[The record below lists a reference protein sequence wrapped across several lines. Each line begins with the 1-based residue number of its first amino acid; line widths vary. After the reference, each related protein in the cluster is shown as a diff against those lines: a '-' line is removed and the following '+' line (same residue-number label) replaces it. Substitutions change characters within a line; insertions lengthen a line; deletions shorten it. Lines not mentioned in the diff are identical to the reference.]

1 MGELVGPDIKKRL
14 LSATPLRDWTGR
26 IIRLGTRFRQRVPLV
41 LFPAMARRE
50 ERRLVTCLFIDV
62 VGSTELT
69 VALGPERLKGSL
81 DAAFAVLREGIE
93 REGGTVEKYVGDAIY
108 AIFGSPVAH
117 SDDPVRAL
125 RAGGLK
131 GAMASGHTLL
141 ASARSVGAAAVCFRT
156 GPCRGIRCC

>member
-1 MGELVGPDIKKRL
+1 
-14 LSATPLRDWTGR
+14 
-26 IIRLGTRFRQRVPLV
+26 
-41 LFPAMARRE
+41 MARRE

-81 DAAFAVLREGIE
+81 DAAFSVLRERIE

-125 RAGGLK
+125 RA
-131 GAMASGHTLL
+131 
-141 ASARSVGAAAVCFRT
+141 AAAARDWALSRAASDIPFAV
-156 GPCRGIRCC
+156 